1 MTLAELIDRH
11 DQQVARARSRATL
24 TPLGIATVA
33 ALRLRRQLA
42 ALDPADRLDIVAAL
56 SDEPPPAA

>member
-1 MTLAELIDRH
+1 VTLAEIIDQH
-11 DQQVARARSRATL
+11 EAQAARARSRASL
-24 TPLGIATVA
+24 TPLGVATVA
-33 ALRLRRQLA
+33 ALRLRRQFA